1 MRNNEITK
9 VDHRQ
14 EYFNVW
20 MSLLGLTIVT
30 VAASY
35 IHFGVLNI
43 FIAMAIASVKAVLV
57 CLYFM
62 HLKYDKRVNQVVFA
76 SAFFFLIIFA
86 ALTLSDVLFRPST
99 KAAIH
104 SSTKIP

>member
-1 MRNNEITK
+1 MGENNSIKK

-20 MSLLGLTIVT
+20 MSLLGLTVVT

-35 IHFGVLNI
+35 IQFGVLNI

-62 HLKYDKRVNQVVFA
+62 HLKYDNRVNQVVFA
-76 SAFFFLIIFA
+76 AAFFFLIIFVG
-86 ALTLSDVLFRPST
+86 LTLSDVLFRPSI
-99 KAAIH
+99 KAISH
-104 SSTKIP
+104 SESS

>member
-1 MRNNEITK
+1 MQNG
-9 VDHRQ
+9 VDHRH

-35 IHFGVLNI
+35 IRFGIFNI

-62 HLKYDKRVNQVVFA
+62 HLKYDNRINQVVFA
-76 SAFFFLIIFA
+76 AAFLFLLIFA
-86 ALTLSDVLFRPST
+86 GLTLSDVLFR
-99 KAAIH
+99 
-104 SSTKIP
+104 